1 MKNRNEIKEL
11 LKKEAQAVEAIAEKL
26 DENIDRALELILNCK
41 GKIVITG
48 MGKTGII
55 GRKISATFASTG
67 TPSIFLHPAEAIH
80 GDLGMVDDSDIVM
93 MISNSGQTSEL
104 IEIFPY
110 FKRKNIPVICLTG
123 NPNSS
128 LSRMS
133 DAVIDIGVPKELEP
147 LGLVPMASTTTALA
161 MGNALATIVLQEKK
175 FCHDDFALLHPGGTI
190 GKCLLLAVSD
200 VMHQG
205 EENPIISENATFKEA
220 ILEMTSKGLGCVSI
234 INEQGMLTGIITDGD
249 LRRIFQNS
257 ESPFHEKVH
266 MLMTKDPKA
275 IKPETSGIE
284 ALEVMETYSITM
296 IPIVD
301 EDHKPIAMLHM
312 HDLIRAGIVPEN

>member
-1 MKNRNEIKEL
+1 MKNRNKIKEL
-11 LKKEAQAVEAIAEKL
+11 LKKEAQAVEAIAQKL
-26 DENIDRALELILNCK
+26 DENIDRALEFILNCK

-80 GDLGMVDDSDIVM
+80 GDLGMVDDNDVIM

-110 FKRKNIPVICLTG
+110 FKGKNIPVICLTG

-133 DAVIDIGVPKELEP
+133 DVVIDIGVPKELEP

-205 EENPIISENATFKEA
+205 KENPIISENATFKEA

-234 INEQGMLTGIITDGD
+234 INEKGMLTGIITDGD
-249 LRRIFQNS
+249 LRRIFQNF

-266 MLMTKDPKA
+266 LLMTKDPKA
-275 IKPETSGIE
+275 IKPDTSGIE

-301 EDHKPIAMLHM
+301 EYHKPIAMLHM

>member
-1 MKNRNEIKEL
+1 MKNRNEIKEI

-133 DAVIDIGVPKELEP
+133 DVVIDIGVPKELEP

-275 IKPETSGIE
+275 IKPDTSGIE

-296 IPIVD
+296 IPIID

>member
-1 MKNRNEIKEL
+1 VKNIDKIKEL

-26 DENIDRALELILNCK
+26 DDNIDRALELILNCE
-41 GKIVITG
+41 GKIVVTG

-80 GDLGMVDDSDIVM
+80 GDLGMVDDSDVVM
-93 MISNSGQTSEL
+93 MISNSGETAEL
-104 IEIFPY
+104 MEILPY
-110 FKRKNIPVICLTG
+110 FKGKKISIICLTG
-123 NPNSS
+123 NPDSS
-128 LSRMS
+128 LGRMS
-133 DAVIDIGVPKELEP
+133 DAVIDIGVPKEFEP

-161 MGNALATIVLQEKK
+161 MGNALATIALQEKQ
-175 FCHDDFALLHPGGTI
+175 FCQEDFAVLHPGGII
-190 GKCLLLAVSD
+190 GKRLLLAVHD
-200 VMHQG
+200 VMHAG
-205 EENPIISENATFKEA
+205 KENPVVLEEATLKEA

-234 INEQGMLTGIITDGD
+234 INEKGKLTGIITDGD
-249 LRRIFQNS
+249 LRRIFQKFEN
-257 ESPFHEKVH
+257 PFHEKVH
-266 MLMTKDPKA
+266 LLMTKDPKT
-275 IKPETSGIE
+275 ITPETSGIE

-296 IPIVD
+296 IPVVD

>member
-1 MKNRNEIKEL
+1 VKNRNEIKEL
-11 LKKEAQAVEAIAEKL
+11 LNKEAHAVEAIAEKL
-26 DENIDRALELILNCK
+26 DDNIDKALELILNCK

-80 GDLGMVDDSDIVM
+80 GDLGMVDDNDVVM

-104 IEIFPY
+104 IEILPY
-110 FKRKNIPVICLTG
+110 FKGKNIPVICLTG

-175 FCHDDFALLHPGGTI
+175 FCQDDFALLHPGGTI

-234 INEQGMLTGIITDGD
+234 INEKGLLTGIITDGD
-249 LRRIFQNS
+249 LRRIFQHS

-266 MLMTKDPKA
+266 LLMTKNPKA
-275 IKPETSGIE
+275 IKPDTSGIE

-296 IPIVD
+296 IPVVD

>member
-1 MKNRNEIKEL
+1 VKNRNEIKEI

-133 DAVIDIGVPKELEP
+133 DVVIDIGVPKELEP

-275 IKPETSGIE
+275 IKPDTSGIE

-296 IPIVD
+296 IPIID

>member
-1 MKNRNEIKEL
+1 VKNRNKIKEL
-11 LKKEAQAVEAIAEKL
+11 LKKEAKAVEAIAEKL

-41 GKIVITG
+41 GKIVVTG

-80 GDLGMVDDSDIVM
+80 GDLGMVDDNDVVM
-93 MISNSGQTSEL
+93 MISNSGNTTEL
-104 IEIFPY
+104 IDIFPY
-110 FKRKNIPVICLTG
+110 FKGKNIPVICLTG
-123 NPNSS
+123 NSQS
-128 LSRMS
+128 TLGKLS
-133 DAVIDIGVPKELEP
+133 DAVINIGVPKEFEP

-190 GKCLLLAVSD
+190 GKCLLLAVRD

-205 EENPIISENATFKEA
+205 EENPIISENATLKEA

-234 INEQGMLTGIITDGD
+234 INEKGLLTGIITDGD
-249 LRRIFQNS
+249 LRRIFQHYEN
-257 ESPFHEKVH
+257 PFHEKVH
-266 MLMTKDPKA
+266 LLMTKDPKA
-275 IKPETSGIE
+275 IKPDTSGIE

-296 IPIVD
+296 IPVVD
-301 EDHKPIAMLHM
+301 DDHKPIAMLHM

>member
-1 MKNRNEIKEL
+1 VKNRNKIKEL
-11 LKKEAQAVEAIAEKL
+11 LKKEAKAVEAVAEKL

-41 GKIVITG
+41 GKIVVTG

-80 GDLGMVDDSDIVM
+80 GDLGMVDDNDVVM
-93 MISNSGQTSEL
+93 MISNSGNTTEL
-104 IEIFPY
+104 IDIFPY
-110 FKRKNIPVICLTG
+110 FKGKNIPIICLTG
-123 NPNSS
+123 NPQST
-128 LSRMS
+128 LGKLS
-133 DAVIDIGVPKELEP
+133 DAVINIGVPKEFEP

-190 GKCLLLAVSD
+190 GKCLLLAVHD

-205 EENPIISENATFKEA
+205 EENPIISENATLKEA

-234 INEQGMLTGIITDGD
+234 INEEGTLTGIITDGD
-249 LRRIFQNS
+249 LRRIFQHYEN
-257 ESPFHEKVH
+257 PFHEKVLL
-266 MLMTKDPKA
+266 LMTKDPKA

-296 IPIVD
+296 IPVVD
-301 EDHKPIAMLHM
+301 DDHKPIAMLHM

>member
-1 MKNRNEIKEL
+1 VNKINKIKEL

-26 DENIDRALELILNCK
+26 DENIDKALDLILNCT
-41 GKIVITG
+41 GKIVVTG

-80 GDLGMVDDSDIVM
+80 GDLGMVDDADVVM
-93 MISNSGQTSEL
+93 MISNSGNTTEL
-104 IEIFPY
+104 IDILPY
-110 FKRKNIPVICLTG
+110 FKGKNIPVICLTG
-123 NPNSS
+123 NTRSTLGK
-128 LSRMS
+128 LSDS
-133 DAVIDIGVPKELEP
+133 VIDIGVPKEYEP

-175 FCHDDFALLHPGGTI
+175 FCHDDFALLHPGGAI
-190 GKCLLLAVSD
+190 GKRLLLAVHD
-200 VMHQG
+200 VMHKG
-205 EENPIISENATFKEA
+205 EENPIISENATLKEA

-234 INEQGMLTGIITDGD
+234 VNEEGTLTGIITDGD
-249 LRRIFQNS
+249 LRRIFQNFV
-257 ESPFHEKVH
+257 SPFHEEVH
-266 MLMTKDPKA
+266 LLMTKDPKA

-296 IPIVD
+296 VPVVD
-301 EDHKPIAMLHM
+301 ENHKPIAMLHM

>member
-1 MKNRNEIKEL
+1 MKNRNKIKEL
-11 LKKEAQAVEAIAEKL
+11 LKKEAHAVEAIAEKL
-26 DENIDRALELILNCK
+26 DENIDRALEFILNCK
-41 GKIVITG
+41 GKVVVTG

-80 GDLGMVDDSDIVM
+80 GDLGMVDSTDLVM

-110 FKRKNIPVICLTG
+110 FKGKNIPVICLSG
-123 NPNSS
+123 NLNST
-128 LSRMS
+128 LGKMS
-133 DAVIDIGVPKELEP
+133 DAVIDIGVPKGFEP
-147 LGLVPMASTTTALA
+147 LGLVPMSSTTTALA

-175 FCHDDFALLHPGGTI
+175 FCHDDFALLHPGGII
-190 GKCLLLAVSD
+190 GKRLLLAVHD

-205 EENPIISENATFKEA
+205 EENPIISDDATFKEA

-234 INEQGMLTGIITDGD
+234 INEHGTLAGIITDGD
-249 LRRIFQNS
+249 LRRIFQHFEN
-257 ESPFHEKVH
+257 PFHEKVH
-266 MLMTKDPKA
+266 LLMTKDPKV
-275 IKPETSGIE
+275 IKPDTSGIE

-296 IPIVD
+296 IPVVD

>member
-133 DAVIDIGVPKELEP
+133 DVVIDIGVPKELEP

-234 INEQGMLTGIITDGD
+234 INEKGMLTGIITDGD
-249 LRRIFQNS
+249 LRRIFQHS

-266 MLMTKDPKA
+266 LLMTKDPKA
-275 IKPETSGIE
+275 IKPDTSGIE

-296 IPIVD
+296 IPIID

>member
-1 MKNRNEIKEL
+1 MKNRNKIKEL
-11 LKKEAQAVEAIAEKL
+11 LKKEAKAVEAIAEKL

-41 GKIVITG
+41 GKIVVTG

-80 GDLGMVDDSDIVM
+80 GDLGMVDDNDVVM
-93 MISNSGQTSEL
+93 MISNSGHTSEL
-104 IEIFPY
+104 IEIFSY
-110 FKRKNIPVICLTG
+110 FKGKNIPVICLTG
-123 NPNSS
+123 NPDSI
-128 LSRMS
+128 LGKMS
-133 DAVIDIGVPKELEP
+133 DAVINIGVPKEFEP

-161 MGNALATIVLQEKK
+161 MGNALATIVLQEKR
-175 FCHDDFALLHPGGTI
+175 FCQDDFALLHPGGAI
-190 GKCLLLAVSD
+190 GKRLLLAVRD

-205 EENPIISENATFKEA
+205 EENPIISENATLKEA

-234 INEQGMLTGIITDGD
+234 INEEGTLTGIITDGD
-249 LRRIFQNS
+249 LRRIFQHYEN
-257 ESPFHEKVH
+257 PFHEKVH
-266 MLMTKDPKA
+266 LLMTKDPKA

-296 IPIVD
+296 IPVVD
-301 EDHKPIAMLHM
+301 DDHKPIAMLHM

>member
-1 MKNRNEIKEL
+1 MKNRNKIKEL
-11 LKKEAQAVEAIAEKL
+11 LKKEAKAVEAIAEKL

-41 GKIVITG
+41 GKIVVTG

-80 GDLGMVDDSDIVM
+80 GDLGMVDDNDVVM
-93 MISNSGQTSEL
+93 MISNSGNTTEL
-104 IEIFPY
+104 IDIFPY
-110 FKRKNIPVICLTG
+110 FKGKNIPIICLTG
-123 NPNSS
+123 NPQST
-128 LSRMS
+128 LGKLS
-133 DAVIDIGVPKELEP
+133 DAVINIGVPKEFEP

-190 GKCLLLAVSD
+190 GKCLLLAVRD

-205 EENPIISENATFKEA
+205 EENPIISENATLKEA

-234 INEQGMLTGIITDGD
+234 INEKGLLTGIITDGD
-249 LRRIFQNS
+249 LRRIFQHYEN
-257 ESPFHEKVH
+257 PFHEKVH
-266 MLMTKDPKA
+266 LLMTKDPKA
-275 IKPETSGIE
+275 IKPDTSGIE

-296 IPIVD
+296 IPVVD
-301 EDHKPIAMLHM
+301 DDHKPIAMLHM